1 MADMEIGI
9 STASYF
15 PRLVTEDAM
24 DALAMAGAKV
34 CEVFFASHCE
44 YDTRFAALVKERADR
59 GGVRVNSV
67 HALTNQFEPELFGRG
82 LRSHADAV
90 ETFKK
95 VCDAGKVLG
104 AKYYVF
110 HGATRLKP
118 AVKYVFD
125 FDFLAERV
133 RGLCEIAEERG
144 IELTYEN
151 VHWCWFSEPE
161 YFTEIGKRCPDVCA
175 TLDVKQ
181 AIQSG
186 GDVYSFLA
194 AMRSRLATV
203 HLCDCVGVETALPGR
218 GGFDFAGFIGALK
231 REGVDA
237 PLILE
242 AYSKDYADVKELI
255 TAYEYI
261 KGLAE

>member
-1 MADMEIGI
+1 MLTGI
-9 STASYF
+9 STASLFGRYD
-15 PRLVTEDAM
+15 TEDSVKF
-24 DALAMAGAKV
+24 LADSGVDVA
-34 CEVFFASHCE
+34 EVSLSTFSEYEPEFAE
-44 YDTRFAALVKERADR
+44 LLARRK
-59 GGVRVNSV
+59 GGMKIHSV
-67 HALTNQFEPELFGRG
+67 HSLSTQFEPQLFNASERVRKDAEKIFRRVLECGRIMG
-82 LRSHADAV
+82 
-90 ETFKK
+90 
-95 VCDAGKVLG
+95 AG
-104 AKYYVF
+104 YYTF
-110 HGATRLKP
+110 HGAMRLK
-118 AVKYVFD
+118 AIKYNYD
-125 FDFLAERV
+125 FDKIGATLNRLSDIAAEYGIKLA
-133 RGLCEIAEERG
+133 
-144 IELTYEN
+144 YEN

-161 YFTEIGKRCPDVCA
+161 YFTEIVKRCPDVCA